1 MEGFSTLH
9 RMALDTLSIP
19 AMATECERVF
29 SSAKKLV
36 SPHRCC
42 IKEDLVEASVPES
55 VVGLR
60 DYYAELG
67 RDKGG
72 SELLHP
78 SLVSLQYTRFGPP
91 GPSTSIFPNLEA
103 QQLWL

>member
-9 RMALDTLSIP
+9 QMALDTLSIP

-55 VVGLR
+55 VVGLW

-67 RDKGG
+67 RERAVVSFFILVWYPFNIHVLAPGT
-72 SELLHP
+72 LHINI
-78 SLVSLQYTRFGPP
+78 S
-91 GPSTSIFPNLEA
+91 
-103 QQLWL
+103 